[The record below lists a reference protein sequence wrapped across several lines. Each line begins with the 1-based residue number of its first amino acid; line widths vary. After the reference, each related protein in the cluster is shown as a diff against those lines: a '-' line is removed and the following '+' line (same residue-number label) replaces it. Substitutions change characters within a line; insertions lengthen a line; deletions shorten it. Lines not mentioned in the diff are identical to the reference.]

1 VPNES
6 RKSILE
12 RVRVVVLGGGR
23 NLRDRSI
30 FHKLSLI
37 AFFAWIGLGAD
48 GLSSSCYGPEE
59 AFRALGQHPFLGIF
73 VALATALT
81 IFVISASYS
90 QIIELFPMGGG
101 GYVVASKLLTPSLG
115 MVSGCALMVDY
126 VLTIALSIAS
136 GVDALLSFLPPG
148 CLYLKIP
155 LTVSVVAV
163 LMLMNLRGVKE
174 SVLPLVPIFAAF
186 LVTHAV
192 AILYA
197 LLSHAGE
204 FGAAAESTARDVSQT
219 TAAIGAFGMLKLIMH
234 SYGMGAGT
242 YTGIEAVSN
251 GMPILR
257 EPRVATGQRT
267 MRYMAVSLAVTVVGL
282 MVAYLLY
289 DVVPQD
295 GKTLNAVLLDGITA
309 TWPDY
314 MGSSFVIL
322 TLVSE
327 AVLLFVAAQTG
338 FLGGPRV
345 LANMAADRWFP
356 AWLSVLSDR
365 LVIKN
370 GIFLMSLASLATI
383 LLAGGQVRLLVV
395 LYAINVFITFV
406 LSQAGMV
413 RHWWAVRETV
423 RAWWRKLAVAGV
435 GLVLCVFILVWVTVA
450 KFYEGGWITVVVTT
464 ALVTVAALI
473 HRRYRITER
482 QVNLWNL
489 LTVTKVLWGEA
500 GPISLG
506 EETPA
511 PGAKRR
517 EPPPLD
523 PKAETAVILVNG
535 YNGLGLQVLSSVMRY
550 FGHEFK
556 NYLFI
561 MVGVID
567 AGNFKGAGAVQH
579 LQQHVWSEADRY
591 VSLMRQNGLAAD
603 ARTAVG
609 TDVVEELEKLA
620 PALVEA
626 YPQSV
631 FFLGQLIMPTDSL
644 LTRMLHNNI
653 TMTVQRRLSR
663 LGVPFVTLPVKV
675 QQ

>member
-1 VPNES
+1 MANES

-12 RVRVVVLGGGR
+12 RMKVFVLGGSR
-23 NLRDRSI
+23 NIRDRSI

-59 AFRALGQHPFLGIF
+59 AFRALGEHRYLGIF
-73 VALATALT
+73 VALATAVT
-81 IFVISASYS
+81 IFVVSASYS

-101 GYVVASKLLTPSLG
+101 GYVVASKLLTPTLG
-115 MVSGCALMVDY
+115 MVAGCALMVDY

-148 CLYLKIP
+148 YLYLKIP
-155 LTVSVVAV
+155 LTLAVVAV
-163 LMLMNLRGVKE
+163 LTLMNLRGVKE
-174 SVLPLVPIFAAF
+174 SVLPLVPIFLAF

-192 AILYA
+192 AILTA
-197 LLSHAGE
+197 LVSHAGE
-204 FGAAAESTARDVSQT
+204 FGGVAEEAVKDIGNTSTELGV
-219 TAAIGAFGMLKLIMH
+219 FGMLMLIMH

-267 MRYMAVSLAVTVVGL
+267 MRYMAISLALVVLGL
-282 MVAYLLY
+282 MVSYLLY
-289 DVVPQD
+289 NVAPRE
-295 GKTLNAVLLDGITA
+295 GKTLNAVLLEGITA

-314 MGSSFVIL
+314 VGSSFVIL
-322 TLVSE
+322 TLISE
-327 AVLLFVAAQTG
+327 AILLFVAAQTG

-370 GIFLMSLASLATI
+370 GILLMSAASLATI

-413 RHWWAVRETV
+413 RHWWSMRETV
-423 RAWWRKLAVAGV
+423 RAWWKNLTVVGV
-435 GLVLCVFILVWVTVA
+435 GLALCVFILVWVTVA
-450 KFYEGGWITVVVTT
+450 KFFEGGWITVIVTA
-464 ALVTVAALI
+464 ALATVAALV

-482 QVNLWNL
+482 QINLWSV

-500 GPISLG
+500 GPISLAEG
-506 EETPA
+506 GA
-511 PGAKRR
+511 DAKRR
-517 EPPPLD
+517 EPPQPD

-535 YNGLGLQVLSSVMRY
+535 YNGLGLQMLASVRRY
-550 FGHEFK
+550 FGREFK
-556 NYLFI
+556 NHIFV

-567 AGNFKGAGAVQH
+567 AGNFKGAGAVQQ
-579 LQQHVWSEADRY
+579 LQRHVWDETDRY

-620 PALVEA
+620 PAIVQDF
-626 YPQSV
+626 PQAV
-631 FFLGQLIMPTDSL
+631 FFLGQLIMPKDTMV
-644 LTRMLHNNI
+644 TRLLHNNV
-653 TMTVQRRLSR
+653 TQAVQRRLYG

-675 QQ
+675 LP